1 MHIDDNEVIKELEEL
16 DRQRQR
22 AKTAADALREAN
34 RWSTLV
40 NSRQALMEGEGSIDQ
55 VSRWI
60 KSHKLEPQHPWLRPG
75 FTILPTRVGFL
86 M

>member
-55 VSRWI
+55 VSQW
-60 KSHKLEPQHPWLRPG
+60 H
-75 FTILPTRVGFL
+75 
-86 M
+86 

>member
-55 VSRWI
+55 VRCWCS
-60 KSHKLEPQHPWLRPG
+60 
-75 FTILPTRVGFL
+75 
-86 M
+86 

>member
-1 MHIDDNEVIKELEEL
+1 MHIDDNEVIMELEEL

-55 VSRWI
+55 VCI
-60 KSHKLEPQHPWLRPG
+60 
-75 FTILPTRVGFL
+75 
-86 M
+86 